1 MKKTLLVLSCALA
14 FMQVNGQKAEM
25 EATIKAFKDKNYT
38 VAVDN
43 AQKAQEELKDNNL
56 ISPEDK
62 AEFYNAA
69 THSAKLSGNALLS
82 AKFYSMLSEIE
93 GKPFYKAKNRD
104 TGDWEYF
111 ATKAKAEEVTAKGDY
126 RRIREDDISPKY
138 SNALKMEMSNL
149 LNSTL
154 KVASEAINNK
164 NYSLSGDKYME
175 AYYLK
180 KALGD
185 DSKLIKYFSGVS
197 YLQIDKKEEA
207 AEILQELLDE
217 GFTGVQTQF
226 LANEKKSG
234 EIVSFS
240 SKKDMDLQMKSGL
253 FTNPRV
259 NKTESMEED
268 LYSNLTYAYYN
279 LKEWEKG
286 LKVAESGLKK
296 FPENK
301 NMSSLIS
308 SMYHNSG
315 QSDKFVENL
324 KEKVNSGN
332 ASAVDY
338 FNLAKSVED
347 MGGNNDDVKK
357 YYKKSIELD
366 PDFDKSYINLAFN
379 IISPEKGY
387 VEKMNANLGTSSKE
401 KKIYKENSDKRKALY
416 QEALPFLEKAY
427 QLKPDDEVLIK
438 ILTNTY
444 EVIEDDD
451 KYFKMRK
458 KLDEVR
464 RN

>member
-1 MKKTLLVLSCALA
+1 MKKTLLLLSCT
-14 FMQVNGQKAEM
+14 FTFIQVNGQKAEM

-38 VAVDN
+38 VAIEK
-43 AQKAQEELKDNNL
+43 AQKAQEKLKDNNL

-62 AEFYNAA
+62 VEFYDAA
-69 THSAKLSGNALLS
+69 TRSAKLGGQTLLS
-82 AKFYSMLSEIE
+82 AKFYSLLSDIE
-93 GKPFYKAKNRD
+93 RKPFYKAKNRD

-111 ATKAKAEEVTAKGDY
+111 ATKAKAEEVTQKGDY
-126 RRIREDDISPKY
+126 RRIREEDISPKY
-138 SNALKMEMSNL
+138 SNALNIEMTNL

-180 KALGD
+180 KALGG

-197 YLQIDKKEEA
+197 YLQIDKKEQA
-207 AEILQELLDE
+207 AEILQELLDK

-234 EIVSFS
+234 ETISFS

-286 LKVAESGLKK
+286 LKVADAGLKK
-296 FPENK
+296 FPKNK

-308 SMYHNSG
+308 SMYYNSG
-315 QSDKFVENL
+315 KSEKFIENL
-324 KEKVNSGN
+324 IEKVNSGN
-332 ASAVDY
+332 ASAIDY
-338 FNLAKSVED
+338 FNLAKSIED
-347 MGGNNDDVKK
+347 MKGNNDDVRK

-366 PDFDKSYINLAFN
+366 PNFDNAYINLAFN
-379 IISPEKGY
+379 IISAEKEF

-416 QEALPFLEKAY
+416 QEALPFIEKAY
-427 QLKPDDEVLIK
+427 QLRPEDEVLIK

-451 KYFKMRK
+451 KYFEMRK
-458 KLDEVR
+458 KLDKIR
-464 RN
+464 K